1 MAKYHLE
8 MRKTLALVVS
18 IIFLGAYFTSPAIGA
33 VKAGATCTKAGATST
48 AAGKK
53 FTCVK
58 SGRKFVWS
66 KGVAIV
72 KATATPAPSP
82 SAPEAQSSA
91 PSPAPSIDNS
101 VAKNPEFPTSFANLE
116 ERYQGIPYSVWNK
129 IQTNLDQHKS
139 SELKIT
145 FLFGPNTPQRYPEQW
160 TINAVTLGSRVMGNQ
175 KQPSEIRFIQYNKED
190 VSWARTEASKYASP
204 FNLGI
209 NFADQVS
216 EKCSGTDC
224 DGAVTNMTIDFG
236 LVLVGVSTPVNR
248 FNIQKFNGQNDLH
261 EYTHA
266 VQGMV
271 FKGKTKVPPSMQ
283 MPCWFAEGQ
292 PQAIS
297 IPTLARSAEDYV
309 NIRKG
314 WITDN
319 RWVLKDYEPETIQTF
334 LKENMH
340 APCPSNTY
348 SMLFSLGYIVM
359 DALIAIGGV
368 DKTFEV
374 QNGRADGLTFEE
386 SFKNTYGIS
395 WDDASIALSRTVSKV
410 YKETKK

>member
-1 MAKYHLE
+1 MK
-8 MRKTLALVVS
+8 RSIALMVS
-18 IIFLGAYFTSPAIGA
+18 IVFVGNSLAMPAFGA
-33 VKAGATCTKAGATST
+33 VKAGAPCTKVGARST

-58 SGRKFVWS
+58 SGKKFVWS

-72 KATATPAPSP
+72 KTTITPSPSP
-82 SAPEAQSSA
+82 SAPEAQLSA
-91 PSPAPSIDNS
+91 PSPAPSIDKA
-101 VAKNPEFPTSFANLE
+101 VAKTPEFPTSFANLE
-116 ERYQGIPYSVWNK
+116 ERYQGIPYAVWDK
-129 IQTNLDQHKS
+129 IQANLGQHKS
-139 SELKIT
+139 SDLKIS

-190 VSWARTEASKYASP
+190 VSWARTEASKYSSP

-209 NFADQVS
+209 NFADQAS

-224 DGAVTNMTIDFG
+224 EGAVTNMTTDIG

-261 EYTHA
+261 EFTHA

-271 FKGKTKVPPSMQ
+271 FEGKTKVPPSMQ

-297 IPTLARSAEDYV
+297 IPTLAKSAKDYG

-319 RWVLKDYEPETIQTF
+319 SWVLKDFEPETIQTF
-334 LKENMH
+334 FKENMQ

-348 SMLFSLGYIVM
+348 SMLFSLGYIAM
-359 DALIAIGGV
+359 DALIAVGGV

-374 QNGRADGLTFEE
+374 QIGRADGLTFEE
-386 SFKNTYGIS
+386 SFKRTYGIS
-395 WDDASIALSRTVSKV
+395 WDEASIALSRTVSKI
-410 YKETKK
+410 YKEIKK

>member
-1 MAKYHLE
+1 MK
-8 MRKTLALVVS
+8 RTLALLTTLA
-18 IIFLGAYFTSPAIGA
+18 FLGSSLSLPAFAA
-33 VKAGATCTKAGATST
+33 VKAGAKCTTKGQIKTSQ
-48 AAGKK
+48 GKK
-53 FTCVK
+53 YTCVK
-58 SGRKFVWS
+58 SGKKLSWN
-66 KGVAIV
+66 KGVAIA
-72 KATATPAPSP
+72 KLTPSP
-82 SAPEAQSSA
+82 SPTSTEPGAQSA
-91 PSPAPSIDNS
+91 TPSPAPSIDPI
-101 VAKNPEFPTSFANLE
+101 VASTPEFPTSFANLE
-116 ERYQGIPYSVWNK
+116 ERYQGVPYAVWDK
-129 IQTNLDQHKS
+129 IQTNLGLHKS
-139 SELKIT
+139 SELKIS
-145 FLFGPNTPQRYPEQW
+145 FLFGPNTPQRYPDQW
-160 TINAVTLGSRVMGNQ
+160 TINAVTLGSRVMGSQ

-209 NFADQVS
+209 NFADQAS

-224 DGAVTNMTIDFG
+224 DGAVTNMTTDIG
-236 LVLVGVSTPVNR
+236 LVLVGVSSPVNR

-297 IPTLARSAEDYV
+297 IPTLAKSAEDYIR
-309 NIRKG
+309 IRKG
-314 WITDN
+314 WVTDN

-334 LKENMH
+334 LKDNMQ

-359 DALIAIGGV
+359 DALIAVGGV

-374 QNGRADGLTFEE
+374 QIGRADGLTFEE
-386 SFKNTYGIS
+386 SFKRTYGIS
-395 WDDASIALSRTVSKV
+395 WDEASIALSRTVSKV
-410 YKETKK
+410 YKEIKK

>member
-1 MAKYHLE
+1 MK
-8 MRKTLALVVS
+8 RTLITLTSILVLS
-18 IIFLGAYFTSPAIGA
+18 ASLTIPASGA
-33 VKAGATCTKAGATST
+33 VKAGSVCSKAGATSI

-58 SGRKFVWS
+58 YGKKLSWN
-66 KGVAIV
+66 KGTAIA
-72 KATATPAPSP
+72 KPTPSP
-82 SAPEAQSSA
+82 SPSTGEPGTQTSS
-91 PSPAPSIDNS
+91 PSPAPSLDQV
-101 VAKNPEFPTSFANLE
+101 VAKTSEFPTSFANLE
-116 ERYQGIPYSVWNK
+116 ERYQGIPYAVWDK
-129 IQTNLDQHKS
+129 IQTNLGLHKS
-139 SELKIT
+139 SQLKIS
-145 FLFGPNTPQRYPEQW
+145 FLFGPNTPQRYPDQW
-160 TINAVTLGSRVMGNQ
+160 TINALTLGSRVMGSQ
-175 KQPSEIRFIQYNKED
+175 KQPSEIKFIQYNKED
-190 VSWARTEASKYASP
+190 VSWARTEASKYLSP

-209 NFADQVS
+209 NFADQAS
-216 EKCSGTDC
+216 EKCSGEDC
-224 DGAVTNMTIDFG
+224 DGAVTNMTTDIG
-236 LVLVGVSTPVNR
+236 LVLVGVSSPVNR

-297 IPTLARSAEDYV
+297 IPTLAKSAEDYV
-309 NIRKG
+309 KIRKS

-334 LKENMH
+334 LKDNMQ

-359 DALIAIGGV
+359 DALIAVGGV

-374 QNGRADGLTFEE
+374 QIGRADGLTFEE
-386 SFKNTYGIS
+386 SFKRAYGIS
-395 WDDASIALSRTVSKV
+395 WDEASIALSRTVSTV
-410 YKETKK
+410 YKEIKK